1 VYRLAVIIL
10 NFRTP
15 DLTIACLESIVPQLV
30 VSRDVVIVVD
40 NCSGDGSAERINET
54 IESRGWSDVA
64 RVVRSCVNGGFA
76 AGNNAGIRAVD
87 ARWRL
92 LLNSDTVVR
101 PGAVE
106 ALLSFAESNHD
117 AGLIGPR
124 LEWPDGTPQISC
136 FRNRSP
142 WREFLRA
149 SSTRLIARLAPG
161 GEVGLPVSDQPIEC
175 DWASFAAILIRHDVI
190 ERVGMLD
197 ELYFMYFEDIDYC
210 RRARAAGFRVRSCPA
225 ARVVHLRGGTSD
237 VKAATRERRRL
248 PRYYYESRARYFAKH
263 YGVAGLWL
271 TNALWS
277 AGFLI
282 AQIKRALGG
291 RADHLCEGEFADN
304 WINWRAPHSEPSI
317 RRRNA
322 HAAS

>member
-1 VYRLAVIIL
+1 VHRLAVIIL
-10 NFRTP
+10 NFRTS
-15 DLTIACLESIVPQLV
+15 DLTIACLESVVPQLL
-30 VSRDVVIVVD
+30 SGHDVAIVVD
-40 NCSGDGSAERINET
+40 NCSGDGSAERINEA
-54 IESRGWSDVA
+54 IEARGWSAVA
-64 RVVRSCVNGGFA
+64 RVVRSSVNGGFA
-76 AGNNAGIRAVD
+76 AGNNVGIRAVE

-101 PGAVE
+101 PGALE
-106 ALLSFAESNHD
+106 ALLAFAESNSGT
-117 AGLIGPR
+117 GLIGPR

-142 WREFLRA
+142 WRELIRA
-149 SSTRLIARLAPG
+149 ASTRMIARLAPG
-161 GEVGLPVSDQPIEC
+161 GEVGLPVSEQPIDC
-175 DWASFAAILIRHDVI
+175 DWASFAAVLIRHDVI
-190 ERVGMLD
+190 ERVGTLD
-197 ELYFMYFEDIDYC
+197 ESFFMYFEDIDYC

-248 PRYYYESRARYFAKH
+248 PRYYFESRARYFAKY

-271 TNALWS
+271 TNVLWS
-277 AGFLI
+277 AGFVI
-282 AQIKRALGG
+282 AQVKRALGG
-291 RADHLCEGEFADN
+291 SAEHLCEGEFADN

-317 RRRNA
+317 RRPNA